1 MPASLAEEAISL
13 LLELAEQGEINPW
26 DVQVIDVVDR
36 FLLRLAPQANTRD
49 LSESG
54 QAFLYAAM
62 LVYLKAMA
70 LTDVPDAE
78 TEPLLEEDPEHSLT
92 PWKPL
97 RLEQV
102 LKPRAV
108 PRLNRTRPITLKDLI
123 QHLQELES
131 LLDQKTVVPKT
142 RPQKVSRQQALA
154 TITQLAHPE
163 NLLETTTEL
172 EVLLV
177 QFWQQGIPQIDFN
190 DLVHHFNN
198 QNIAPVNADHFVDPD
213 AEESAR
219 RIQVFW
225 ALLLMASRSQVEL
238 SQETFYED
246 LSIAQCFV
254 SYAHSA

>member
-70 LTDVPDAE
+70 LDNTPDPE
-78 TEPLLEEDPEHSLT
+78 TEPSVEEDPEPLFR
-92 PWKPL
+92 KPL

-102 LKPRAV
+102 LQPRAV
-108 PRLNRTRPITLKDLI
+108 PRLNRTRPVTLKDLI
-123 QHLQELES
+123 QHLQDLES
-131 LLDQKTVVPKT
+131 LLHQKTEAPPKP
-142 RPQKVSRQQALA
+142 RPQKASRQQALT

-172 EVLLV
+172 ESLLV
-177 QFWQQGIPQIDFN
+177 QLWQQGIPQIDFN
-190 DLVHHFNN
+190 DLV
-198 QNIAPVNADHFVDPD
+198 DHFKTHHLAPAQHKGDPVDPE
-213 AEESAR
+213 AEESAQ

-246 LSIAQCFV
+246 LAISPCFV